1 MRDGMR
7 KYHIGGAATLLLVGL
22 LAPATAGP
30 TRAGVSRDLVL
41 IRAVNGNRVNDV
53 QALLRHGASVN
64 AKDKYGQ
71 TALMWAAEQQEVEI
85 VRLLLGAGANPNAKD
100 KDGLT
105 ALMWCAAGPSLGTA
119 MSIMNDRDSS
129 DVENESPAQ
138 TILSG
143 DAPASADA
151 RSCQVTGLLLARKAD
166 IHARTADGEDALSY
180 AAAAA
185 QPDLV
190 RLLLRRGGNAKTHD
204 REGETALMSA
214 IAGGESPQLT
224 QTLALLLDAGA
235 DANAQKT
242 SGSHIGLT
250 ALMWAATDT
259 HSSDDVRL
267 LLAHGANVNLR
278 QPDGWTALM
287 AAAEFGTPEIV
298 RMLLDRG
305 ADPTAKNAQGDTP
318 LSLVAGRT
326 RRDESVIALL
336 RNAGA
341 TH

>member
-1 MRDGMR
+1 MR
-7 KYHIGGAATLLLVGL
+7 KHHVGGAVTLLLAGL

-30 TRAGVSRDLVL
+30 TRAGVSRDLALV
-41 IRAVNGNRVNDV
+41 RAVNGNRISDV

-85 VRLLLGAGANPNAKD
+85 VRLLLDAGANPNAKD

-105 ALMWCAAGPSLGTA
+105 ALMWCAAGPKLGAA
-119 MSIMNDRDSS
+119 MSIMDDRDTS
-129 DVENESPAQ
+129 DVDNESLAQ

-143 DAPASADA
+143 DDPASAAA

-166 IHARTADGEDALSY
+166 IHARSADGKDALSF
-180 AAAAA
+180 AADSAL
-185 QPDLV
+185 PDLV
-190 RLLLRRGGNAKTHD
+190 RLLLRRGGNAKTRD

-214 IAGGESPQLT
+214 LAGGESPQIT
-224 QTLALLLDAGA
+224 RILALLLDAGA

-242 SGSHIGLT
+242 SGSHVGLT
-250 ALMWAATDT
+250 ALMWAATDA

-278 QPDGWTALM
+278 EPDGWTALM
-287 AAAEFGTPEIV
+287 AAAEFGAPEIV

-318 LSLVAGRT
+318 LSLAAET

-336 RNAGA
+336 KNAGA
-341 TH
+341 AH